1 MIEYTSAD
9 DVTITTPT
17 IARISGISYEISCAA
32 ARMPPSSAYL
42 LSLPQP
48 AIRKPMNDSPEMAS
62 R

>member
-1 MIEYTSAD
+1 MSYTFAVL
-9 DVTITTPT
+9 VTITRPT

-42 LSLPQP
+42 LSEPQP
-48 AIRKPMNDSPEMAS
+48 AIRNPMNDRPETAN